1 MKVGFSFG
9 GREEKE
15 RKRWCGVV
23 CGEVRRVEMEFY
35 MGELR
40 RSHVLICAVNTG
52 LGLWLCN
59 HNVSKLSVY

>member
-40 RSHVLICAVNTG
+40 RSHVLICAVQCAYWFG
-52 LGLWLCN
+52 SLALQS
-59 HNVSKLSVY
+59 HVSDG